1 MKLSNLAETLG
12 LKVVNKGNNFD
23 AEVTGG
29 YTSDL
34 LSDVMGNIDEGMVW
48 ITLQVHR
55 NTIAVAS
62 LKEVAGVVIIGGAV
76 LDEETLEQARN
87 EGVTVLSTDMSAF
100 EASGRI
106 YQQLTVIS

>member
-1 MKLSNLAETLG
+1 MKVNDLAAELG
-12 LKVVNKGNNFD
+12 LAALNRGEHYD
-23 AEVTGG
+23 RPITGG

-34 LSDVMGNIDEGMVW
+34 LSDVMGNIEEGMVW

-62 LKEVAGVVIIGGAV
+62 LKEVAAIVLVNGAQP
-76 LDEETLEQARN
+76 DDETLTQARS
-87 EGVTVLSTDMSAF
+87 EGVTVLSTDLPAF

-106 YQQLTVIS
+106 YELLKCTN

>member
-1 MKLSNLAETLG
+1 MKLSELTETLG
-12 LKVVNKGNNFD
+12 LRVINKGNDFD

-34 LSDVMGNIDEGMVW
+34 LSDVMGNIDEGMLW

-62 LKEVAGVVIIGGAV
+62 LKEVAGVLLIGGAS
-76 LDEETLEQARN
+76 LDDETLEQARN

-106 YQQLTVIS
+106 YQNLKI

>member
-1 MKLSNLAETLG
+1 MKVNELAETLG
-12 LKVVNKGNNFD
+12 LKVINKGEGFD
-23 AEVTGG
+23 TEITGG

-48 ITLQVHR
+48 ITIQVHR

-62 LKEVAGVVIIGGAV
+62 LKEVAAVILINDAGLDGDTLQQAV
-76 LDEETLEQARN
+76 N
-87 EGVTVLSTDMSAF
+87 EGVTVLSTDMPAF

-106 YQQLTVIS
+106 YELLK

>member
-1 MKLSNLAETLG
+1 MKLNDLVDKLG
-12 LKVVNKGNNFD
+12 LKVVNEGERFD
-23 AEVTGG
+23 REVSGG

-34 LSDVMGNIDEGMVW
+34 LSDVMGNVEEDMVW

-62 LKEVAGVVIIGGAV
+62 LKDVAAV
-76 LDEETLEQARN
+76 LLINNASLDDETLHQARTEN
-87 EGVTVLSTDMSAF
+87 ITVLSTPMSAF

-106 YQQLTVIS
+106 YELLK

>member
-1 MKLSNLAETLG
+1 MKLNDLINEFG
-12 LKVVNKGNNFD
+12 LTVLSEGAD
-23 AEVTGG
+23 PACEITGG

-62 LKEVAGVVIIGGAV
+62 LKEVAAVILINGVKP
-76 LDEETLEQARN
+76 DEDTLEQAKS
-87 EGVTVLSTDMSAF
+87 EGVCILSTDMPAF

-106 YQQLTVIS
+106 YGMLK

>member
-1 MKLSNLAETLG
+1 MKLNDLVSVLELTVLSEGADPGREI
-12 LKVVNKGNNFD
+12 
-23 AEVTGG
+23 TGG

-62 LKEVAGVVIIGGAV
+62 LKEVSAVILINGVKP
-76 LDEETLEQARN
+76 DQDTLEQAQG
-87 EGVTVLSTDMSAF
+87 EGVCILSTDMSAF
-100 EASGRI
+100 ETSGRI
-106 YQQLTVIS
+106 YELLK